1 MSKVNK
7 LQNKVVVVGDTK
19 KKPTLK
25 KTDRDAVR
33 IVDAAVNGN
42 GAVESKKIL
51 IDPKSLKGIKS
62 VESDWSEYK
71 ASMVSPYKRSPRG
84 CGIIKVENL
93 TEYQNK
99 FREYTRLWEK
109 EVDAYCDNY
118 DEIISESRVRQGT
131 NFDIGDLPVS
141 RGDMRSRFEFEFVG
155 PFALENPEDLSFALN
170 DMEID
175 EIRKEVSDEI
185 MESIKG
191 SLSESYSRINELIEK
206 LDKYDPDGPI
216 GEKHG
221 YHESALDNVRKAAD
235 ALDNLNFTEHEGVSA
250 IQKDMRDLLIGHTAE
265 STKGNESSRK
275 DVVEKA
281 KGIVKKNF
289 AAFGY

>member
-1 MSKVNK
+1 MTKFNICTRCTVEADMIVEAETIEDATAK
-7 LQNKVVVVGDTK
+7 LSGKELFEEKANAEFGFDEEKLDRLDIEVGSVWAYGDPS
-19 KKPTLK
+19 PT
-25 KTDRDAVR
+25 
-33 IVDAAVNGN
+33 GN
-42 GAVESKKIL
+42 QGVE
-51 IDPKSLKGIKS
+51 
-62 VESDWSEYK
+62 
-71 ASMVSPYKRSPRG
+71 RSW
-84 CGIIKVENL
+84 VWN
-93 TEYQNK
+93 
-99 FREYTRLWEK
+99 
-109 EVDAYCDNY
+109 
-118 DEIISESRVRQGT
+118 
-131 NFDIGDLPVS
+131 
-141 RGDMRSRFEFEFVG
+141 
-155 PFALENPEDLSFALN
+155 
-170 DMEID
+170 
-175 EIRKEVSDEI
+175 

-265 STKGNESSRK
+265 STKGSESSRK